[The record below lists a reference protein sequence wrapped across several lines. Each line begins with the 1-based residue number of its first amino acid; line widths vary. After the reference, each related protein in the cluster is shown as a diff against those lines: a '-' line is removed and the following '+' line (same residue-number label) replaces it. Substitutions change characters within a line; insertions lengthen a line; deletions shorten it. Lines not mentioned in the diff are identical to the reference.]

1 MDDKELKKKYEMQIN
16 KPIAKFDINPL
27 IVDDKK
33 ILLAKRISTVQ
44 YGNTW
49 HMPGG
54 KVFINERFL
63 ESLKRMTKL
72 KTNLEIDYLFNGTN
86 ESVVGVYDDP
96 KRDPREHVVGITFF
110 CKVLSGDLKPGG
122 NCSEVKFF
130 SENELQ
136 SLDTAFGHDYMLADG
151 VKKLRQKNLI

>member
-1 MDDKELKKKYEMQIN
+1 MDDNELKKNYENLIN

-27 IVDDKK
+27 IVDNKK

-44 YGNTW
+44 FGDTW

-54 KVFINERFL
+54 KVFLDERFI

-72 KTNLEIDYLFNGTN
+72 KTNLEIDYLYSETN

-110 CKVLSGDLKPGG
+110 CKVTSGDIKPGG

-130 SENELQ
+130 SEDEIR
-136 SLDTAFGHDYMLADG
+136 SLKTAFGHDYMLRDG
-151 VKKLRQKNLI
+151 ISKLREKNLI

>member
-1 MDDKELKKKYEMQIN
+1 MNDEDLKKKYEDQIN

-27 IVDDKK
+27 IIHNKK

-72 KTNLEIDYLFNGTN
+72 KTNLEIDYLYDGTN
-86 ESVVGVYDDP
+86 NSVVGVYDDP

-110 CKVLSGDLKPGG
+110 CKVISGDLKVGG
-122 NCSEVKFF
+122 NCSKVKFF
-130 SENELQ
+130 NEEEINFLT
-136 SLDTAFGHDYMLADG
+136 TAFGHDYMLKDG
-151 VKKLRQKNLI
+151 ITKLKAKGLI

>member
-1 MDDKELKKKYEMQIN
+1 MDDNELKKNYENLIN

-27 IVDDKK
+27 IVDNKK

-44 YGNTW
+44 FGSTW

-54 KVFINERFL
+54 KVFTNERFI

-72 KTNLEIDYLFNGTN
+72 KTNLEIDYLFGETN
-86 ESVVGVYDDP
+86 ESLVGVYDDP
-96 KRDPREHVVGITFF
+96 NRDPREHVVGITFF
-110 CKVLSGDLKPGG
+110 CKVTSGDLKPGG

-130 SENELQ
+130 SENEIG
-136 SLDTAFGHDYMLADG
+136 SLKTAFGHDYMLKDG
-151 VKKLRQKNLI
+151 VSKLRQKNLI

>member
-1 MDDKELKKKYEMQIN
+1 MNDNELKKEYEKKID

-27 IVDDKK
+27 IVDNKK

-44 YGNTW
+44 YGDTW

-54 KVFINERFL
+54 KVFINERFI

-72 KTNLEIDYLFNGTN
+72 KTNLEIDYLYSETN
-86 ESVVGVYDDP
+86 QSVVGVYDDP

-110 CKVLSGDLKPGG
+110 CKVTSGDVKPGG

-130 SENELQ
+130 SENEIY
-136 SLDTAFGHDYMLADG
+136 SLKTAFGHDYMLRDG
-151 VKKLRQKNLI
+151 INKLREKNLI

>member
-1 MDDKELKKKYEMQIN
+1 MNDNELKREYEKQID

-27 IVDDKK
+27 IVDNKK

-44 YGNTW
+44 YGDTW

-54 KVFINERFL
+54 KVFINERFI

-72 KTNLEIDYLFNGTN
+72 KTNLEIDYLYSETN

-110 CKVLSGDLKPGG
+110 CKVTSGDIKPGG

-130 SENELQ
+130 SENEIY
-136 SLDTAFGHDYMLADG
+136 SLKTAFGHDYMLRDG
-151 VKKLRQKNLI
+151 INKLREKNLI